1 MQFDMEA
8 YEYACRFMV
17 DGIGSYE
24 DTDMYMEC
32 DIPRHVKKLDNIED
46 DDDNEDDDE
55 EEDDDDDDD
64 DEYAQDYDG
73 KREEEEKPEKK
84 VTFVFPAS
92 TTIFLAVQI
101 PLP

>member
-1 MQFDMEA
+1 
-8 YEYACRFMV
+8 MV

-32 DIPRHVKKLDNIED
+32 DIPRHVKGPDNI
-46 DDDNEDDDE
+46 
-55 EEDDDDDDD
+55 EDDDDDDD
-64 DEYAQDYDG
+64 DDNEDDEEEEDDDDEYAEDYDG
-73 KREEEEKPEKK
+73 EREEEEKPEKK

-92 TTIFLAVQI
+92 TTIFLAAQI

>member
-1 MQFDMEA
+1 MEA

-17 DGIGSYE
+17 DDIGSYE

-32 DIPRHVKKLDNIED
+32 DIPRHVKGLDNIED

-55 EEDDDDDDD
+55 EKDDDDD
-64 DEYAQDYDG
+64 DEHAEDYDG